1 MKYSLSLTNI
11 PDFCTCEIIG
21 VCTYEIIGVEIIN
34 NKRVYRIIAK
44 ELSSNEYRP
53 RKDTK

>member
-53 RKDTK
+53 RKDTE